1 MRTSNPAPVHTGTLR
16 RTHCEEPAVRK
27 WCSEIVNRAR
37 VSANQGSRFPAIT
50 TACPLVPQASL
61 ATDVSLPQ
69 TLCSRHAMKSLSSSS
84 CDLRQ
89 IRRHV
94 SVAMLWMLLV
104 STTQVLP
111 GKSTAADT
119 PGAPPNIVVL
129 VSDDAGYADFS
140 FQGSRQIA
148 TPHLDAIRRGGVLCQ
163 AGYVTASV
171 CSPSRAGLLSGRYQQ
186 RFGHEFNIPPK
197 YSETNGLPLSEVL
210 LPAVLQKL
218 NYRTI
223 GLGKW
228 HLGYAPKFHPLNRGF
243 DDFYGFLQGARSYF
257 PLAPPTRLNRLLT
270 NRQPAPEQFDYL
282 TQELGT
288 RAAAYITNHA
298 QQPFFLYVSF
308 NAVHTPMQATP
319 ALLERVPKE
328 ISDPRRRKLVAMTLG
343 LDDAIGAVTA
353 ALRKHKLEQNT
364 LLFFVNDNGGARTN
378 ASSNQPLRGR
388 KGSPFEGGIRVPF
401 LVRWPQR
408 IPADSTYT
416 MPVSTLDI
424 FATAITAAG
433 HEGQT
438 PNPLDGVNLTPF
450 LSGDKKGRPHQ
461 RLYWRKGNNLAI
473 RDGDWKLLHYR
484 GGPPRLFNLA
494 TDQSEQAE
502 LSSRHPERVAELSA
516 HLNEWNQSLIAPRWQ
531 GLRNRRNKSRN

>member
-1 MRTSNPAPVHTGTLR
+1 MRKCCPA
-16 RTHCEEPAVRK
+16 
-27 WCSEIVNRAR
+27 IVNRAR
-37 VSANQGSRFPAIT
+37 TSANQGGRFPAIT
-50 TACPLVPQASL
+50 AVCPLASHSSL
-61 ATDVSLPQ
+61 ATRASAIQPLF
-69 TLCSRHAMKSLSSSS
+69 SRHAMKSLYISP
-84 CDLRQ
+84 CGA
-89 IRRHV
+89 RRIWQHAPV
-94 SVAMLWMLLV
+94 VILWMLLGG
-104 STTQVLP
+104 TTQGLL
-111 GKSTAADT
+111 GKPAAA
-119 PGAPPNIVVL
+119 GATDPRPNIVVL

-148 TPHLDAIRRGGVLCQ
+148 TPHLDAIRQGGVLCQ

-197 YSETNGLPLSEVL
+197 YSETNGLPVSEVL
-210 LPAVLQKL
+210 LPAVLRKQG
-218 NYRTI
+218 YRTI

-257 PLAPPTRLNRLLT
+257 PLRPPTLLNRLLT
-270 NRQPAPEQFDYL
+270 NRQPVPEQFDYL

-288 RAAAYITNHA
+288 RAAAYITSHA
-298 QQPFFLYVSF
+298 QRPFFLYVSF
-308 NAVHTPMQATP
+308 NAVHTPMHATSE
-319 ALLERVPKE
+319 LLARVPSR
-328 ISDPRRRKLVAMTLG
+328 ISEPRRRKLVAMTLG
-343 LDDAIGAVTA
+343 LDDAIGTVTA

-408 IPADSTYT
+408 IPANSTYGL
-416 MPVSTLDI
+416 PVSTLDI
-424 FATAITAAG
+424 FATAIRVAG

-438 PNPLDGVNLTPF
+438 PHPLDGVNLVPF
-450 LSGDKKGRPHQ
+450 LAGDKKGRPHQ
-461 RLYWRKGNNLAI
+461 RLYWRQGKNRAI

-494 TDQSEQAE
+494 TDQGEQQE
-502 LSSRHPERVAELSA
+502 LSSQHPERVAELTG
-516 HLNEWNQSLIAPRWQ
+516 HLNAWNQSLAAPRWQ
-531 GLRNRRNKSRN
+531 GLRNRRNKARN